1 VILAKKQL
9 TYLKDSSI
17 AAPVV
22 QITAVI
28 AKTISLSLLPSGLIG
43 TSIYKIRRIKMQEDG
58 QEIQVHRV
66 TSKSPNVA
74 MVNICSLPRNGQPIT
89 STIKTLQTAMV
100 EVGMVNQDPKVNGAS
115 GLLKIQ
121 VNTLTT

>member
-1 VILAKKQL
+1 VILAKKHL
-9 TYLKDSSI
+9 TELKDSSI

-28 AKTISLSLLPSGLIG
+28 AKTISLSLLPSGLTG